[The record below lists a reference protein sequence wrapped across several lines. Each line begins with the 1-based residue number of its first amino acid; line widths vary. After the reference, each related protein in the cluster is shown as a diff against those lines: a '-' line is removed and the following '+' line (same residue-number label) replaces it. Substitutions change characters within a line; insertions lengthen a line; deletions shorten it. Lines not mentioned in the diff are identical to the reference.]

1 MRKSTDE
8 TRLLRIVNEPP
19 RKIGSASIE
28 RAQSAALQ
36 ENVPLFEVMSSA
48 SHRAG
53 IAAGKRM
60 EEFCAMIVD
69 LQKMISEMPL
79 DEFYDAVLE
88 RTGYL
93 AALEAKGGD
102 ESLSRI
108 ENIRELKSAI
118 IKSMETNGGDLYGF
132 LDEAA
137 LYTDIDN
144 YDRSEDAAVLMT
156 MHSAKGLEFPVVF
169 LIGAE
174 EGLFPSAMVIGNNDE
189 MEEERR
195 LCYVAITRAKEK
207 LYITCAAQRM
217 LYGRTGSNLPSRFVD
232 EIPVSLT
239 ERQGTERRKQERGP
253 HWDDDG
259 AFRGGNEYG
268 FSSYGRRE
276 RAKSANAQASVF
288 RSRAASARAEGSAA
302 ESRPNA
308 AQFKTGDTI
317 VHKAF
322 GEGVITKMTPMG
334 GDALIEVSFRSGETK
349 KLMLRIA
356 SQHMTKREPSGG

>member
-1 MRKSTDE
+1 
-8 TRLLRIVNEPP
+8 
-19 RKIGSASIE
+19 
-28 RAQSAALQ
+28 
-36 ENVPLFEVMSSA
+36 
-48 SHRAG
+48 
-53 IAAGKRM
+53 
-60 EEFCAMIVD
+60 
-69 LQKMISEMPL
+69 
-79 DEFYDAVLE
+79 
-88 RTGYL
+88 
-93 AALEAKGGD
+93 
-102 ESLSRI
+102 
-108 ENIRELKSAI
+108 
-118 IKSMETNGGDLYGF
+118 
-132 LDEAA
+132 
-137 LYTDIDN
+137 
-144 YDRSEDAAVLMT
+144 LMT

-169 LIGAE
+169 HIGAE

-217 LYGRTGSNLPSRFVD
+217 LYGRTGANLPSRFVD
-232 EIPVSLT
+232 EIPASLT
-239 ERQGTERRKQERGP
+239 ERQGAERRKQERGP

-259 AFRGGNEYG
+259 AFRSGNEYG
-268 FSSYGRRE
+268 FSAYGRRE
-276 RAKSANAQASVF
+276 RVRTANAQASVF